1 MKKLPPG
8 FSPTSRSPAFRDDY
22 CAWLPC
28 SDLAKNLGPKT
39 AEEVRKRL
47 EAVKR
52 SEAGFLVVI
61 ARHSYMGDDLLLP
74 LIRFDPGGR

>member
-8 FSPTSRSPAFRDDY
+8 FSPTSRSPSGITTALGSLLR
-22 CAWLPC
+22 P
-28 SDLAKNLGPKT
+28 AKNLGPKT